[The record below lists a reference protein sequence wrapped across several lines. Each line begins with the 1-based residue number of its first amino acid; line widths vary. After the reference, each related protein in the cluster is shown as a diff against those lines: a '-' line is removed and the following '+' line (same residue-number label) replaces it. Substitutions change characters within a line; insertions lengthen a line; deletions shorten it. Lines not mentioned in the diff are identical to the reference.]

1 MKVTT
6 YLCVLAFTSTSAIG
20 HNLLIT
26 LGKDDHGINSSFC
39 KATPGTT
46 SWPSEVSW
54 SQFNQSLGGGLLRP
68 PPPGAVCHPGQSTY
82 DAERCDA
89 VATAW
94 RTYDFHSQD
103 PVSNMWNQYSN
114 DSCLPNVTYPCSDAG
129 YPTYAVNA
137 TEAEHVRLSFRFAQ
151 KYNVRLVVKSSGH
164 DFQGRSTAPGALTI
178 WIHHM
183 QRLQTLSAFQPQ
195 GCDFTIEG
203 DAVTVAG
210 GTQMVK
216 IYEELDKINQ
226 TAVGGGGKT
235 VSVGGYITGGGH
247 SILAPRY
254 GLAADQVLEMEVV
267 TPKGEVLVANECQNK
282 DLFWAMRGGGGS
294 TFGVVTLITMATHP
308 TPQIVAWDGAI
319 ASFEVGAPWFWDMI
333 GYLLAQLPYLDSK
346 GISGYPT
353 IYPNVSNPIGQG
365 PSRVSAFTGS
375 FILQDTQNV
384 TEIQE
389 ILQPVLDYV
398 RTTWPQAYILAN
410 VLPPYPSFLDWYAD
424 HYDRSAAGTNE
435 YVGSHLMNAKAFED
449 AAALGAVFKTFS
461 EVGGGSSP
469 FLVAGAGVRNAKPRG
484 GGNSVCPAWR
494 KALVHATNGISF
506 PPLDPAARQQALADL
521 NAAVEPVRQ
530 LSPNMGAYVNER
542 LLQNNPGEPDWQ
554 HSFWGQN
561 YERLHRIKRAVD
573 PHDLLWCH
581 PCVGNERWEEVGY
594 RLCRISDH
602 YK

>member
-1 MKVTT
+1 MESTQVSVKPRLAPHPGRLR
-6 YLCVLAFTSTSAIG
+6 YLGPNSTS
-20 HNLLIT
+20 LLAEGFSDLLLQELSVIQDNQPTMRSGVT
-26 LGKDDHGINSSFC
+26 LSPPHGEH
-39 KATPGTT
+39 TT
-46 SWPSEVSW
+46 FIPKTRY
-54 SQFNQSLGGGLLRP
+54 Q
-68 PPPGAVCHPGQSTY
+68 T
-82 DAERCDA
+82 
-89 VATAW
+89 
-94 RTYDFHSQD
+94 
-103 PVSNMWNQYSN
+103 
-114 DSCLPNVTYPCSDAG
+114 
-129 YPTYAVNA
+129 
-137 TEAEHVRLSFRFAQ
+137 Q

-333 GYLLAQLPYLDSK
+333 GYLLTQLPYLDSK

-494 KALVHATNGISF
+494 KALVHASKLTLPTSLG
-506 PPLDPAARQQALADL
+506 ALA
-521 NAAVEPVRQ
+521 
-530 LSPNMGAYVNER
+530 
-542 LLQNNPGEPDWQ
+542 
-554 HSFWGQN
+554 
-561 YERLHRIKRAVD
+561 
-573 PHDLLWCH
+573 
-581 PCVGNERWEEVGY
+581 
-594 RLCRISDH
+594 
-602 YK
+602 